1 MFSTTEIETHS
12 AHQFLERSRDKTSR
26 IYFGVFFVQIFRS
39 CMSMFFEGSTTMKS
53 QFIGLLTEPPHLKQK
68 SLQVFLG
75 YLNLPIFH

>member
-26 IYFGVFFVQIFRS
+26 IYFGVFFVQIFRP
-39 CMSMFFEGSTTMKS
+39 CMSIFSEGSNTMS
-53 QFIGLLTEPPHLKQK
+53 SSFFGLLSEQPNLKKK

-75 YLNLPIFH
+75 DLNLPIFH